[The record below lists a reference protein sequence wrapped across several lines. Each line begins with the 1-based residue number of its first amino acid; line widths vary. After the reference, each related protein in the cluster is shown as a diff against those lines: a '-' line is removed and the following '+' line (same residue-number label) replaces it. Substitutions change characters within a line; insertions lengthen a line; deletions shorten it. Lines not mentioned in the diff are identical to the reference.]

1 MLRAV
6 LIALGLLSGLVSG
19 ASAQWQP
26 AKPIRII
33 IPFPAG
39 GPSDVMTRLLANRM
53 EPRLGQGFVIEN
65 RAGAGGTTGTRAAAQ
80 TEPDGSTLLVVNT
93 ATVAINPALQSGL
106 GYDPETS
113 FAAVGLM
120 ATSSNVLVIS
130 TAIPARTVAELIAW
144 GRDRKG
150 LSYSTPGIGTPA
162 HLIAE
167 RFKAR
172 TGLDLAHVPYKGGGL
187 SVQDIVKGDVHLT
200 FENPATALPIVESG
214 GVRAIAVTSAT
225 RSARLPDIPTMVE
238 SGLDDFVS
246 ESFFGLVTRAGT
258 PRPVVETVGRAL
270 VASLNEA
277 ETQAAFAR
285 LLLTPRPMTPDEFA
299 AYLARERRRWGE
311 IARAANIKV
320 GSGP

>member
-1 MLRAV
+1 MLRTV
-6 LIALGLLSGLVSG
+6 LMAWAALLAIASG
-19 ASAQWQP
+19 AFAQWQP
-26 AKPIRII
+26 TKPVRII

-53 EPRLGQGFVIEN
+53 EPRLGQGFVVEN

-80 TEPDGSTLLVVNT
+80 MEPDGYTLLVVNT
-93 ATVAINPALQSGL
+93 ATLAINPALQSGL
-106 GYDPETS
+106 GYDPEAS
-113 FAAVGLM
+113 FTPVGLM
-120 ATSSNVLVIS
+120 ATSSNVMLIS
-130 TAIPARTVAELIAW
+130 NAIPARTVAELIAW
-144 GRDRKG
+144 GKDKKG
-150 LSYSTPGIGTPA
+150 FSYSTPGIGTPA

-200 FENPATALPIVESG
+200 FENPATALPIMESG

-225 RSARLPDIPTMVE
+225 RSKRLPEIPTMAE

-246 ESFFGLVTRAGT
+246 ESFFGIVTRAGT
-258 PRPVVETVGRAL
+258 PRPIVETVGRAL

-277 ETQAAFAR
+277 ETQAAFAK

-299 AYLARERRRWGE
+299 TYLARERQRWGE

-320 GSGP
+320 GPGQ